1 MQPKVETY
9 FLPWVMW
16 KKPIN
21 PDGVAQQ
28 WNSILLPVK
37 LFNPDRVGFVLV
49 CNPKVET
56 VDFNLGLYCGI
67 PLEFHSLSGLA
78 LGYRFAV
85 YFGEFLIGLHQFLR
99 NRAGFAVADDTLVDL
114 HHRYDL
120 RTGAGEETFVGVV

>member
-1 MQPKVETY
+1 
-9 FLPWVMW
+9 MW

-21 PDGVAQQ
+21 PDGVEQQ

-37 LFNPDRVGFVLV
+37 LFNLDRVGFVLV

-56 VDFNLGLYCGI
+56 VDFNLGLCCGI

-85 YFGEFLIGLHQFLR
+85 YLGEFFVGLHQFFR
-99 NRAGFAVADDTLVDL
+99 DRAGFAVADDALVDL
-114 HHRYDL
+114 YHRHDL
-120 RTGAGEETFVGVV
+120 RTGAGEETFVGVVQVVPG

>member
-1 MQPKVETY
+1 
-9 FLPWVMW
+9 MW

-67 PLEFHSLSGLA
+67 PVGIPFTEWLSAWLSVRR
-78 LGYRFAV
+78 L
-85 YFGEFLIGLHQFLR
+85 LW
-99 NRAGFAVADDTLVDL
+99 
-114 HHRYDL
+114 
-120 RTGAGEETFVGVV
+120 